1 MGDVHTGTDGAQ
13 DISYTSYAD
22 MCCCDCRHD
31 DCWRN
36 HALQT
41 LPVLIESSDM
51 LVCGEDLGM
60 IPSCVHPVMQE
71 LGLLGLRLQR
81 MPSEQGQTFGDTSAY
96 PYLTVGCLIVEN
108 LVDTVHAF
116 VDLRT

>member
-1 MGDVHTGTDGAQ
+1 M
-13 DISYTSYAD
+13 SK
-22 MCCCDCRHD
+22 DCTCVFSRHND
-31 DCWRN
+31 YWRN

-81 MPSEQGQTFGDTSAY
+81 MPSEQGRAFGDISAY
-96 PYLTVGCLIVEN
+96 PYLTVAEQIIIQSFHNVVNYLQI
-108 LVDTVHAF
+108 LAYS
-116 VDLRT
+116 